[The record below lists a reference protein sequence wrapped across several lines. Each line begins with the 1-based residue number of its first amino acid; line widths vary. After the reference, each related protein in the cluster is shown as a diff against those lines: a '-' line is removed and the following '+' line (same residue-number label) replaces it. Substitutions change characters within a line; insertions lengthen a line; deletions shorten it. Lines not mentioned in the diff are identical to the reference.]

1 MNNLL
6 NIQDDQCKVITWA
19 LILGALVLIL
29 LIGVAGLLSVAE
41 DYRCIKAPETCIEYC
56 QEK

>member
-6 NIQDDQCKVITWA
+6 NIQNDQYKVMTWI

-29 LIGVAGLLSVAE
+29 LIGMAGLLSIAK
-41 DYRCIKAPETCIEYC
+41 DYRCIKAPETCIEHC
-56 QEK
+56 QDK